1 MEKNSLVTNSQY
13 SKKSINVRGRLI
25 DLSSPVVMGILNAT
39 PDSFFENSRVA
50 GSDDF
55 LLTKVASMLS
65 DGATILDIGGYST
78 RPGAAEVNPEE
89 EIDRVVAVIESVKRS
104 FPDAI
109 LSVDTFRSSV
119 AESALQAGAD
129 MINDVSGGS
138 LDQQMFATVAKY
150 QVPYVLMHMRG
161 TPKTMNS
168 LTGYEKLVPEILK
181 ELAMKLTKLRQLGVS
196 DILIDPGFGFAKT
209 VQQNFQ
215 LMNQLEAFH
224 QLDCPLFVGIS
235 RKTMIHKTLG
245 VTADESLNGTTVL
258 NTIAL
263 QKGTAILRVHDVKEA
278 VEAVK
283 LYKAVAGI
291 K

>member
-1 MEKNSLVTNSQY
+1 MERSSLVTNSQY
-13 SKKSINVRGRLI
+13 SKKTINVRGRLV
-25 DLSSPVVMGILNAT
+25 DLSSPIVMGILNAT

-65 DGATILDIGGYST
+65 DGATILDVGGYST
-78 RPGAAEVNPEE
+78 RPGAAEVSTEE
-89 EIDRVVAVIESVKRS
+89 ETDRVVAVIESVKRS
-104 FPDAI
+104 FPEAI

-119 AESALQAGAD
+119 AENALRAGAD

-138 LDQQMFATVAKY
+138 LDELMFAVVAHY

-196 DILIDPGFGFAKT
+196 DVLVDPGFGFAKT

-224 QLDCPLFVGIS
+224 QLSCPLLVGIS
-235 RKTMIHKTLG
+235 RKTMIYKTLG
-245 VTADESLNGTTVL
+245 ITADQSLNGTTVL

-263 QKGTAILRVHDVKEA
+263 QKGTGILRVHDVKEA

-283 LYKAVAGI
+283 LYTAVAGI
-291 K
+291 N